1 MINQVITRVSLDSFR
16 EKSAGKKLVLLYP
29 WSNYRQLFLT
39 HFLASEGEGLLYYCI
54 PHGTK
59 TLNDWMRD
67 LNQQLGEI
75 LDGFGKNL
83 SKLKNDDSPE
93 EIAKAFTKDLGKIK
107 SDRVV
112 LFIDELD
119 RVKFDDDFNSFIQA
133 VVDLLP
139 KDVQLA
145 FSSRLLTRQPWYDF
159 IVQGDAVVLG
169 TEFRKNDIM
178 FTIEDEVKPQVEVYG
193 FGRGHAF
200 VNGEEIT
207 TWDGALPRNLFF
219 YFIDNALVTRDD
231 IFSTFW
237 PNLSVK
243 EATNVFHV
251 TKRKISERITMKVSE
266 DEEEQNYELTLY
278 SAGFYM
284 PSDKIVRHY
293 DVADFVEAM
302 EQAITSEDDRERERL
317 YRHAVDLYK
326 APFLETIK
334 MQWVEERRNY
344 LRQLQTQALVGL
356 GRISRNRGE
365 IDEALGFY
373 TRAAKESPEREDTH
387 REIIL
392 IYAEKGMKSDAKKQ
406 YETLKKILKENYG
419 IAPSAEIQ
427 AVYDGL

>member
-1 MINQVITRVSLDSFR
+1 MINQVITRVSLESFR

-29 WSNYRQLFLT
+29 WSNYRQLFLS

-59 TLNDWMRD
+59 TLNGWMQD
-67 LNQQLGEI
+67 LNQQLGEV

-83 SKLKNDDSPE
+83 SKLSAKDSPDD
-93 EIAKAFTKDLGKIK
+93 IAKAFTKDLGKIN

-119 RVKFDDDFNSFIQA
+119 HVTFDDDFNAFIKA
-133 VVDLLP
+133 VVEQLP
-139 KDVQLA
+139 KHVQLA
-145 FSSRLLTRQPWYDF
+145 FSSRLLTRLTWYEF
-159 IVQGDAVVLG
+159 VARGDAVVLG

-178 FTIEDEVKPQVEVYG
+178 FTVEDEIKPQVEVYG

-219 YFIDNALVTRDD
+219 YFIDNSLVTRDD

-251 TKRKISERITMKVSE
+251 TKRKISERITMKVE
-266 DEEEQNYELTLY
+266 EGDEENYELTLY

-293 DVADFVEAM
+293 DVEDFVEAI
-302 EQAITSEDDRERERL
+302 EQATTSEDERERERL

-334 MQWVEERRNY
+334 MAWVEERRNY

-356 GRISRNRGE
+356 GRINRKRGD

-392 IYAEKGMKSDAKKQ
+392 IYKEKSMKSDAKKQ
-406 YETLKKILKENYG
+406 YDTLKKILKENYG
-419 IAPSAEIQ
+419 ITPSPEIQ
-427 AVYDGL
+427 AIYEAL

>member
-1 MINQVITRVSLDSFR
+1 MINQVITRVSLESFR

-29 WSNYRQLFLT
+29 WSNYRQLFLS

-59 TLNDWMRD
+59 TLNGWMQD
-67 LNQQLGEI
+67 LNQQLGEV

-83 SKLKNDDSPE
+83 SKLSAKDSPDD
-93 EIAKAFTKDLGKIK
+93 IAKAFTKDLGKIN

-119 RVKFDDDFNSFIQA
+119 HVTFDDDFNAFIKA
-133 VVDLLP
+133 VVEQLP
-139 KDVQLA
+139 KHVQLA
-145 FSSRLLTRQPWYDF
+145 FSSRLLTRLTWYEF
-159 IVQGDAVVLG
+159 VARGDAVVLG

-178 FTIEDEVKPQVEVYG
+178 FTVEDEIKPQVEVYG

-219 YFIDNALVTRDD
+219 YFIDNSLVTRDD

-251 TKRKISERITMKVSE
+251 TKRKISERITMKVE
-266 DEEEQNYELTLY
+266 EGDEENYELTLY

-293 DVADFVEAM
+293 DVEDFVEAI
-302 EQAITSEDDRERERL
+302 EQATTSEDERERERL

-334 MQWVEERRNY
+334 MAWVEERRNY

-356 GRISRNRGE
+356 GRINRKRGD

-392 IYAEKGMKSDAKKQ
+392 IYKEKSMKSDAKKQ
-406 YETLKKILKENYG
+406 YDTLKKILKENYG
-419 IAPSAEIQ
+419 ITPSPEIQ
-427 AVYDGL
+427 AIYESL

>member
-54 PHGTK
+54 PHGTQNL
-59 TLNDWMRD
+59 LNWMHD

-83 SKLKNDDSPE
+83 SKLKADDSAQ

-107 SDRVV
+107 SERVV

-119 RVKFDDDFNSFIQA
+119 HLKFDHTFNTFIQA
-133 VVDLLP
+133 VVELLP
-139 KDVQLA
+139 ANVQLA
-145 FSSRLLTRQPWYDF
+145 FSSRLLNHQPWYNF
-159 IVQGDAVVLG
+159 IVSGDAVVLG

-178 FTIEDEVKPQVEVYG
+178 FTVEDEIKPQVTVYG

-219 YFIDNALVTRDD
+219 YFIDNHLVTRDD

-251 TKRKISERITMKVSE
+251 TKRKISERITMKLSDE
-266 DEEEQNYELTLY
+266 DDEANYELTLY

-302 EQAITSEDDRERERL
+302 EQAVTSEDERERERL

-334 MQWVEERRNY
+334 MGWVEERRNY

-356 GRISRNRGE
+356 GRISRNRGN

-373 TRAAKESPEREDTH
+373 TRAAKEAPEREDTH
-387 REIIL
+387 REIML

-406 YETLKKILKENYG
+406 YDSLKKILKENFG
-419 IAPSAEIQ
+419 ITPSPELQSI
-427 AVYDGL
+427 YESL

>member
-1 MINQVITRVSLDSFR
+1 MQ
-16 EKSAGKKLVLLYP
+16 
-29 WSNYRQLFLT
+29 
-39 HFLASEGEGLLYYCI
+39 
-54 PHGTK
+54 
-59 TLNDWMRD
+59 D
-67 LNQQLGEI
+67 LNQQLGEV

-83 SKLKNDDSPE
+83 SKLSAKDSPDD
-93 EIAKAFTKDLGKIK
+93 IAKAFTKDLGKIN

-119 RVKFDDDFNSFIQA
+119 HVTFDDDFNAFIKA
-133 VVDLLP
+133 VVEQLP
-139 KDVQLA
+139 KHVQLA
-145 FSSRLLTRQPWYDF
+145 FSSRLLTRLTWYEF
-159 IVQGDAVVLG
+159 VARGDAVVLG

-178 FTIEDEVKPQVEVYG
+178 FTVEDEIKPQVEVYG

-200 VNGEEIT
+200 VYGEEIT

-219 YFIDNALVTRDD
+219 YFIDNSLVTRDD

-251 TKRKISERITMKVSE
+251 TKRKISERITMKVE
-266 DEEEQNYELTLY
+266 EGDEENYELTLY

-293 DVADFVEAM
+293 DVEDFVEAI
-302 EQAITSEDDRERERL
+302 EQATTSEDERERERL

-334 MQWVEERRNY
+334 MAWVEERRNY

-356 GRISRNRGE
+356 GRINRKRGD

-392 IYAEKGMKSDAKKQ
+392 IYKEKSMKSDAKKQ
-406 YETLKKILKENYG
+406 YDTLKKILKENYG
-419 IAPSAEIQ
+419 ITPSPEIQ
-427 AVYDGL
+427 AIYESL

>member
-16 EKSAGKKLVLLYP
+16 EKSAGKKIVLLYP

-59 TLNDWMRD
+59 TLKGWMQD
-67 LNQQLGEI
+67 LKQQLGEI
-75 LDGFGKNL
+75 LDGFGENL
-83 SKLKNDDSPE
+83 SQLGPKSSSEK
-93 EIAKAFTKDLGKIK
+93 IAKAFVADLGKIN

-119 RVKFDDDFNSFIQA
+119 RVRFDDDFNTFIKT
-133 VVDLLP
+133 VVELLP
-139 KDVQLA
+139 KHVQLA
-145 FSSRLLTRQPWYDF
+145 FSSRLLTRLTWYDF
-159 IVQGDAVVLG
+159 VVKGDAVVLG

-178 FTIEDEVKPQVEVYG
+178 FTIEDDLKPQVEVYG

-219 YFIDNALVTRDD
+219 YFIDNNLVTRDD

-251 TKRKISERITMKVSE
+251 TKRKISERITMKVGD
-266 DEEEQNYELTLY
+266 DEQENYELTLY

-293 DVADFVEAM
+293 DVEDFVEAI
-302 EQAITSEDDRERERL
+302 EQATTSEDERERERL

-356 GRISRNRGE
+356 GRINRKRGD

-406 YETLKKILKENYG
+406 YDTLKKILKENYG
-419 IAPSAEIQ
+419 ITPSPEIQ
-427 AVYDGL
+427 AIYDSL

>member
-1 MINQVITRVSLDSFR
+1 MINQVITRVSLESFR
-16 EKSAGKKLVLLYP
+16 EKSAGKKIILLYP
-29 WSNYRQLFLT
+29 WSNYRQLFLS

-59 TLNDWMRD
+59 TLQGWMQD
-67 LNQQLGEI
+67 FNQQMSEI

-83 SKLKNDDSPE
+83 SKLGAKDSPE

-119 RVKFDDDFNSFIQA
+119 HMKFDDDFNAFINA
-133 VVDLLP
+133 VVELLP
-139 KDVQLA
+139 KHVQLA
-145 FSSRLLTRQPWYDF
+145 FSSRLLTRLTWYEF
-159 IVQGDAVVLG
+159 VAQGDAVVLG

-178 FTIEDEVKPQVEVYG
+178 FTVEDEVKPQVEVYG

-219 YFIDNALVTRDD
+219 YFIDNNLVTRDD

-251 TKRKISERITMKVSE
+251 TKRKISERITMKVG
-266 DEEEQNYELTLY
+266 EEEENYELTLY

-293 DVADFVEAM
+293 DVEDFVDAI
-302 EQAITSEDDRERERL
+302 EQATTSEDERERERL

-334 MQWVEERRNY
+334 MPWVEERRNY

-356 GRISRNRGE
+356 GRINRKRGNIE
-365 IDEALGFY
+365 EALGFY
-373 TRAAKESPEREDTH
+373 TRAAKESPDREDTH

-406 YETLKKILKENYG
+406 YDTLKKILKENYG
-419 IAPSAEIQ
+419 IAPSPEIQ
-427 AVYDGL
+427 AIYESL